1 MAGYEEFTHELR
13 NVNPIDSVIS
23 SYISLK
29 KRGRTLVC
37 NCPFHSEKTPSFTV
51 FPDTQS
57 FYCFGCGAG
66 GDVITFVM
74 KAENLDFIDAVKLL
88 AERSGMAIPERNGG
102 SPDTSHKRTK
112 LYEMNRITANFFY
125 KNLINGRDK
134 TGLNYFIQR
143 QLSPQTIKKFGLGYA
158 SDSWDE
164 LCTMLTSKGYT
175 ENEIIDAWL
184 GGRSQK
190 SGRIFDMFRKRV
202 MFPIVDMR
210 GNVIGFGGRVLDDSK
225 PKYLNT
231 SKTLVFDKGSN
242 LFAMNFAKDSDSK
255 RIILCEGYMDVI
267 AVNQAGFDNAVATL
281 GTAITPDQARLLSR
295 YAEEVIIAY
304 DSDNAGQNA
313 TRKAISHF
321 SDVGLRTRIL
331 HMDGAKDPDEYIKK
345 FGVQRFRMLIDKSND
360 ANNFLIDRCENGLDM
375 ESEADKVE
383 LLKRVSRVLAE
394 IPTALERE
402 VYISRTAKKYDF
414 PVDVLKTH
422 IDSMVRKN
430 SYNEKTDQWRN
441 IKTQTAMPR
450 DEINPDAVRFKKE
463 SNAEETIIC
472 QLIRHPEDAEL
483 IRKTAPPEI
492 FVTPF
497 NKKAYE
503 AILSKAENYENFS
516 LSLIGE
522 EFSPD
527 EMGKI
532 YGIQAKRRE
541 LSINASAVEACA
553 EVLKNHR
560 NLPTA
565 ENISEEDF
573 RNIFA
578 KKKHKDN

>member
-1 MAGYEEFTHELR
+1 MAGYEEFTLELR
-13 NVNPIDSVIS
+13 NANPIDSVIS
-23 SYISLK
+23 SYVQLK

-51 FPDTQS
+51 YPDTQS

-66 GDVITFVM
+66 GDVITFTM
-74 KAENLDFIDAVKLL
+74 KAENLDFIEAVRLL
-88 AERSGMAIPERNGG
+88 AERSGMALPERN
-102 SPDTSHKRTK
+102 SNAPDNSHRRTRI
-112 LYEMNRITANFFY
+112 YEMNRITANFFY
-125 KNLINGRDK
+125 KNLVSGRDK
-134 TGLNYFIQR
+134 TGLDYFKQR
-143 QLSPQTIKKFGLGYA
+143 QLSAQTIKKFGLGYA

-164 LCTMLTSKGYT
+164 LCTLLTSKGYS
-175 ENEIIDAWL
+175 ENEILDAWL

-190 SGRIFDMFRKRV
+190 NGRIFDMFRKRV

-255 RIILCEGYMDVI
+255 HIILCEGYMDVI

-304 DSDNAGQNA
+304 DSDGAGQAA

-360 ANNFLIDRCENGLDM
+360 ANNFLIDRCENELDI
-375 ESEADKVE
+375 ETEAGKVE
-383 LLKRVSRVLAE
+383 LLKRVSKVLAD
-394 IPTALERE
+394 IPSALERE

-414 PVDVLKTH
+414 PVDVLKAH
-422 IDSMVRKN
+422 IDSMMKKN
-430 SYNEKTDQWRN
+430 SNSDKKNEWNQ
-441 IKTQTAMPR
+441 IKIQTAMPQ
-450 DEINPDAVRFKKE
+450 DKVNPEAVKHKKE
-463 SNAEETIIC
+463 AKAEETIIC
-472 QLIRHPEDAEL
+472 QLLRHPEDAVK
-483 IRKTAPPEI
+483 IRETAPPEI
-492 FVTPF
+492 FVTDF
-497 NKKAYE
+497 YKRVYE
-503 AILSKAENYENFS
+503 AILSNAENTDNFS
-516 LSLIGE
+516 LVFLSE
-522 EFSPD
+522 VFSP
-527 EMGKI
+527 EEVGKI
-532 YGIQAKRRE
+532 HGIRAKN
-541 LSINASAVEACA
+541 LDITINAASISACA
-553 EVLKNHR
+553 DVLKNHH
-560 NLPTA
+560 PVKSA
-565 ENISEEDF
+565 EELTDEDVLNAF
-573 RNIFA
+573 S
-578 KKKHKDN
+578 KKRH

>member
-1 MAGYEEFTHELR
+1 MAGYEEFTRELQ
-13 NVNPIDSVIS
+13 NANPIDSVIS
-23 SYISLK
+23 SYVQLK

-66 GDVITFVM
+66 GDVITFIM
-74 KAENLDFIDAVKLL
+74 KAENLDFLEAVRLL
-88 AERSGMAIPERNGG
+88 AERSGLTVPERKGS
-102 SPDTSHKRTK
+102 SPDTSKRRTK
-112 LYEMNRITANFFY
+112 IYEMNRITANFFY
-125 KNLINGRDK
+125 KNLINGRDR
-134 TGLNYFIQR
+134 TGLNYFMQR

-175 ENEIIDAWL
+175 ENDILDAWL

-231 SKTLVFDKGSN
+231 SATLVFDKGSN
-242 LFAMNFAKDSDSK
+242 LFAMNFAKNSDSK

-281 GTAITPDQARLLSR
+281 GTAITPNQARLLSR

-360 ANNFLIDRCENGLDM
+360 ANNFLIDRCENGLDL
-375 ESEADKVE
+375 ETEADKVE
-383 LLKRVSRVLAE
+383 LLKRVSRVLAD

-414 PVDVLKTH
+414 PVDVLKAH
-422 IDSMVRKN
+422 IDNMVRKN
-430 SYNEKTDQWRN
+430 SYNEKNNQWRN
-441 IKTQTAMPR
+441 IKTQTAMPK
-450 DEINPDAVRFKKE
+450 DDINPEAVKYKKE

-472 QLIRHPEDAEL
+472 QLIRHPEDAEK
-483 IRKTAPPEI
+483 IKETAPPEI

-497 NKKAYE
+497 NRKVYE
-503 AILSKAENYENFS
+503 TILTKAENFNNFS
-516 LSLIGE
+516 LSLISE

-541 LSINASAVEACA
+541 IAINSSSIEACA
-553 EVLKNHR
+553 KVLKGHR

-565 ENISEEDF
+565 ENISEDDI
-573 RNIFA
+573 RNLFA
-578 KKKHKDN
+578 KKKHQDI

>member
-13 NVNPIDSVIS
+13 NANPIDSVIS
-23 SYISLK
+23 SYVQLK
-29 KRGRTLVC
+29 KRGRNLIC

-66 GDVITFVM
+66 GDIFTFVM
-74 KAENLDFIDAVKLL
+74 KAENLDFMEAVRLI
-88 AERSGMAIPERNGG
+88 AERSGMTLPERN
-102 SPDTSHKRTK
+102 SNAPDNSHKRTRI
-112 LYEMNRITANFFY
+112 YEMNRLTANYFY
-125 KNLINGRDK
+125 KNLVNGRDK
-134 TGLNYFIQR
+134 TGLDYFRQR
-143 QLSPQTIKKFGLGYA
+143 QLSAQTIKKFGLGYA

-164 LCTMLTSKGYT
+164 LCTMLTSKGYS
-175 ENEIIDAWL
+175 ENEILDAWL

-190 SGRIFDMFRKRV
+190 NGRIFDMFRKRV

-255 RIILCEGYMDVI
+255 HIILCEGYMDVI

-304 DSDNAGQNA
+304 DSDGAGQAA

-331 HMDGAKDPDEYIKK
+331 HMDSAKDPDEYIKK

-360 ANNFLIDRCENGLDM
+360 ANNFLIDRCENELDI
-375 ESEADKVE
+375 ETEAGKVE
-383 LLKRVSRVLAE
+383 LLKRVSKVLAE
-394 IPTALERE
+394 IPTDLERE

-414 PVDVLKTH
+414 PVDVLKAH
-422 IDSMVRKN
+422 IDNMKRRN
-430 SYNEKTDQWRN
+430 SYNEKKEEWRK
-441 IKTQTAMPR
+441 IKAQASMPQ
-450 DEINPDAVRFKKE
+450 DKVNPEAVRHKKE
-463 SNAEETIIC
+463 AKAEETIIC
-472 QLIRHPEDAEL
+472 RLMRHPEDAVK
-483 IRKTAPPEI
+483 IRECAPPEI
-492 FVTPF
+492 FATAF
-497 NKKAYE
+497 NKKVYE
-503 AILSKAENYENFS
+503 AVLSRAESSEKFS
-516 LSLIGE
+516 LTFLSE
-522 EFSPD
+522 VFSPD
-527 EMGKI
+527 EVGKI
-532 YGIQAKRRE
+532 HGIQARN
-541 LSINASAVEACA
+541 LDVSITAASVADCA
-553 EVLKNHR
+553 EVLKKHKNTP
-560 NLPTA
+560 NA
-565 ENISEEDF
+565 ENISDDDL

-578 KKKHKDN
+578 AKKH